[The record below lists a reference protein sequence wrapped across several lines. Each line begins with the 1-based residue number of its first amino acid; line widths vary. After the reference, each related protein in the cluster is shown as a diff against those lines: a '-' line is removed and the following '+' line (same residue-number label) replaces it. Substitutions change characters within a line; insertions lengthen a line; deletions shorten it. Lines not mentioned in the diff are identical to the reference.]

1 MYEIGELLFGRMTGP
16 LDIAATAATILGAL
30 LLCAALFLIG
40 RRNDV
45 GWGLAVAA
53 LLLAGIAS
61 VLPFPP
67 MLLSS
72 SAAIILFGAGA
83 AIATAIGVGTAVYA
97 LLLFRK
103 LPLSAPMTRAVV
115 LRAFRAPDVVAP
127 VAVAVLYSL
136 ASLVSVAAIFTG
148 LHAPLSKAPWLTFF
162 VTGVLAGMVPAA
174 LVGLA
179 NRSRWAWFLFFV
191 AAIAAVYGTVMS
203 AQGSVLIFLYVVQ
216 AGLAIA
222 GWQRWG
228 SIPAAAVSS
237 SSSSPT
243 PVKPTF

>member
-16 LDIAATAATILGAL
+16 LDIAATATTILGVL
-30 LLCAALFLIG
+30 LMCAALFLIG
-40 RRNDV
+40 WRNDV

-72 SAAIILFGAGA
+72 PAAIMLFGAGA
-83 AIATAIGVGTAVYA
+83 AIATAVGVGAAVYA

-127 VAVAVLYSL
+127 VAVAVVYSL
-136 ASLVSVAAIFTG
+136 ASLLTVAAIFTG

-191 AAIAAVYGTVMS
+191 AAIAAIYGTVMS

-237 SSSSPT
+237 SPT